1 MKKLLVIIVSFMIVS
16 CGAYNPSANYAKQH
30 KDKEFKSWKHTNK
43 KIDKAL
49 KSNPKCKKC

>member
-1 MKKLLVIIVSFMIVS
+1 MRKLLIIIVSFIIVS